1 MAATCFLPVLYVSK
15 THFSCFL
22 YSNLIRQELLTSWNY
37 CRESFCLTFY
47 LFSFTEQCAEVE
59 KGDFTC
65 PALVLQPVLPP
76 FRPPPPPGLFSLV
89 SLEGGHILV
98 LLLTSHARQTW
109 LRVQHLLH
117 KDRPETHLALGPWWV
132 DSSAHLDKS
141 LYRFSPQGILG
152 LNFCEIC
159 KKPFFNLKSQ
169 IRILFSRPGLSL
181 AYLDSYLTFEYM
193 GQLCQSQ
200 RVKEMRCV

>member
-1 MAATCFLPVLYVSK
+1 MADTCFLLVLYVSE

-37 CRESFCLTFY
+37 CRESFCFSFH
-47 LFSFTEQCAEVE
+47 LFSFKVTEQCAEVE

-65 PALVLQPVLPP
+65 VAQVLQPV
-76 FRPPPPPGLFSLV
+76 PPPSPPGLFNLV

-109 LRVQHLLH
+109 LRAQHLLH
-117 KDRPETHLALGPWWV
+117 KDRPEARLALGPWWV
-132 DSSAHLDKS
+132 HSSAYLDRP

-152 LNFCEIC
+152 LNFGEIW
-159 KKPFFNLKSQ
+159 KKPLFNWKVKSKSY
-169 IRILFSRPGLSL
+169 FPGQ
-181 AYLDSYLTFEYM
+181 AYS
-193 GQLCQSQ
+193 
-200 RVKEMRCV
+200 